1 MNQNSIDLN
10 AVVDQLSDTKNPVSR
25 IFLGEVYP
33 GVYLTRR
40 EAQYIYKAFQGKRR
54 EQIAQDLQISV
65 RTLDCYIQSI
75 KLKLGCRT
83 AREIMRCLHQTDFL
97 RNSLVGFSQP
107 GAASASLE
115 G

>member
-1 MNQNSIDLN
+1 MSQSPVTLKDI
-10 AVVDQLSDTKNPVSR
+10 VEQLSDENNAVSR

-40 EAQYIYKAFQGKRR
+40 EAQYIFKAFQGKRR
-54 EQIAQDLQISV
+54 EQIAMDLQISV

-83 AREIMRCLHQTDFL
+83 AREIMRRLHQTDFL
-97 RNSLVGFSQP
+97 RNSMVDFKK
-107 GAASASLE
+107 
-115 G
+115 